1 MPIFIFTI
9 SPKFDGEFIIY
20 WCLTHGF
27 KHVENKEDIEANT
40 FTTLISD
47 MGQFY
52 SITLYYSKGNKKV
65 HKTTFYDSLKII
77 PFSVAETANAFKLP
91 ISKLEL
97 DYNTP
102 RKLRSCFNRT

>member
-1 MPIFIFTI
+1 
-9 SPKFDGEFIIY
+9 
-20 WCLTHGF
+20 
-27 KHVENKEDIEANT
+27 
-40 FTTLISD
+40 

-77 PFSVAETANAFKLP
+77 PFSVAETAKAFKLP